1 MKTVVLAAGLLF
13 LGAGLAQAQS
23 TLPCSDEGAVT
34 DTTVPCTTP
43 PSYESTLN
51 AAGTLDQGT
60 TSAIASQPL
69 PSGMTPLVVPV
80 DPLGKTVSQNPI
92 VNSTSL
98 NGPLNVG
105 VTSVVPPIGVSSP
118 SIVIPA
124 PSSGSLSSSLGF
136 SVPTGLSSPSI
147 GISSPSIGISSP
159 SMSSPSRSTGVSRS
173 HH

>member
-23 TLPCSDEGAVT
+23 TLPCTDEGAAT

-43 PSYESTLN
+43 PGYETTLN

-69 PSGMTPLVVPV
+69 PSGMTPLIVPI
-80 DPLGKTVSQNPI
+80 DPLGKAVGQNPI
-92 VNSTSL
+92 TSSTAL

-105 VTSVVPPIGVSSP
+105 ITSLVAPIGVTTP
-118 SIVIPA
+118 ASISTPA
-124 PSSGSLSSSLGF
+124 PS
-136 SVPTGLSSPSI
+136 TGLSSSSFGLSSSTGLSAFGTSSSG
-147 GISSPSIGISSP
+147 GISSPSIGSS
-159 SMSSPSRSTGVSRS
+159 SRSR
-173 HH
+173 H